1 MNLWILISALVF
13 TLGLPSNP
21 AYQLPLISIFANE
34 EGITASFEAVELD
47 DAEIIPHKVDNKS
60 LGVKIAAQSAAAM
73 DKDTGLILW
82 QKNADQVRSIA
93 SITKL
98 MTALVFLD
106 NNPGWN
112 TEITLEE
119 QDEINGGTNR
129 ILRGEIVTV
138 RDIFYTSLISSDNN
152 ATRAL
157 VRSTGLEENS
167 FVDQMN
173 AKAKDLDLSN
183 TDFADPT
190 GLKDN
195 NKSTA
200 LDILVLARIAFN
212 NQDINDAVSRAV
224 YNFQAISGKNHK
236 ITTTNKLF
244 NSFLDIKAG
253 KTGFVNASGYCLV
266 AEVGGVGEQNII
278 SVVLGSDSHDG
289 RFQDLK
295 ILSAWVL
302 DNFTWS

>member
-1 MNLWILISALVF
+1 MAL
-13 TLGLPSNP
+13 
-21 AYQLPLISIFANE
+21 
-34 EGITASFEAVELD
+34 
-47 DAEIIPHKVDNKS
+47 
-60 LGVKIAAQSAAAM
+60 
-73 DKDTGLILW
+73 LILW

>member
-34 EGITASFEAVELD
+34 EGITASFEAGELD

-266 AEVGGVGEQNII
+266 AEVGGGGEQNII